1 MDSFISPR
9 FNFFETIF
17 FLSQIVA
24 VVNFAIYESKLKN
37 DDGCFDEKKK
47 ENKKKNRLLTTLTK
61 S

>member
-47 ENKKKNRLLTTLTK
+47 RKQKEE
-61 S
+61 